1 MSTVKKLGKDTVILA
16 TKEDHAV
23 SELEPPSGV
32 VLPNGEINWDC
43 PCLGGVP
50 NGPCGTE
57 FREAFSCFINSTN
70 ESKGSEC
77 VDAFN
82 AMMGCMGKYPELYSN
97 KSTDMNEDFEEDT
110 TKGID
115 KQTVLTNSN
124 ETENVL
130 NTSMKNESTE
140 TEKTVSKES

>member
-1 MSTVKKLGKDTVILA
+1 MA

-23 SELEPPSGV
+23 SELEPLPGTF
-32 VLPNGEINWDC
+32 LPNGEINWDC
-43 PCLGGVP
+43 PCLGGMP

-82 AMMGCMGKYPELYSN
+82 AMLGCMGKYPELYSN

-110 TKGID
+110 TKGND
-115 KQTVLTNSN
+115 KQTVLTNSMRLRN
-124 ETENVL
+124 
-130 NTSMKNESTE
+130 
-140 TEKTVSKES
+140 